1 MTAIPAQGGVRSGLR
16 IWSRTSST
24 NQERKLSLGKQILYQ
39 LACLFIAFTV
49 MFPLLWILSLS
60 LDSRG
65 LSRPDGLNLIPPDGI
80 SFEAYANVFTQ
91 PTSNPVSFLELA
103 RNSFFV
109 ASVTAT
115 LAVLIGVTAAYAF
128 SRIDFR
134 GREILMVAILGVL
147 MLPAVATIT
156 PLFVLL
162 TRIQVGDF
170 VLGRTLV
177 GVIVAITSSALPF
190 AIWNLKGYLD
200 TIPRE
205 LEEAAAVD
213 GATRNQSFIR
223 VVLPLAVPA
232 LAVTG
237 FLGFIAGWTEYYF
250 SVIFLSDASQFT
262 LAVALNGMVGQFATT
277 TPWAEFSAFAI
288 LFALPV
294 SLVYIFLQKY
304 IIGGLAIGGVKG

>member
-16 IWSRTSST
+16 IWSRTAST

-39 LACLFIAFTV
+39 LACLAIAFTV
-49 MFPLLWILSLS
+49 VFPLLWILSLS

-80 SFEAYANVFTQ
+80 SFEAYANVLAQ

-109 ASVTAT
+109 ASVTAI

-162 TRIQVGDF
+162 TRFQVGDF
-170 VLGRTLV
+170 VLGRSLL
-177 GVIVAITSSALPF
+177 GVVVAITSSALPF

-213 GATRNQSFIR
+213 GATRNQSFLK

-294 SLVYIFLQKY
+294 SIVYIFLQKY

>member
-1 MTAIPAQGGVRSGLR
+1 MTSITARDQRRTGFRLWTRSA
-16 IWSRTSST
+16 SS
-24 NQERKLSLGKQILYQ
+24 ERRLSSGRQIIYQ
-39 LACLFIAFTV
+39 IICLFIAFTV
-49 MFPLLWILSLS
+49 VFPLLWILSLS

-65 LSRPDGLNLIPPDGI
+65 LSRPDGLNLIPPQGV
-80 SFEAYANVFTQ
+80 SFEAYGNVITQ

-103 RNSFFV
+103 RNSLFV
-109 ASVTAT
+109 AASTSV
-115 LAVLIGVTAAYAF
+115 LAVLIGVSAAYAF
-128 SRIDFR
+128 SRMDFR
-134 GREILMVAILGVL
+134 GREILMVAVLGVL

-170 VLGRTLV
+170 ILGRTLL
-177 GVIVAITSSALPF
+177 GVVVAITSSALPF

-213 GATRNQSFIR
+213 GATRNQSFLRII
-223 VVLPLAVPA
+223 LPLALPA

-250 SVIFLSDASQFT
+250 SVIFLSDAQQFT

-277 TPWAEFSAFAI
+277 TPWSEFSAFAI
-288 LFALPV
+288 MFALPV
-294 SLVYIFLQKY
+294 SVVYLFLQKY
-304 IIGGLAIGGVKG
+304 IIGGLAVGGVKG

>member
-1 MTAIPAQGGVRSGLR
+1 MTSIATPQTGRTGFRLFAKSG
-16 IWSRTSST
+16 TS
-24 NQERKLSLGKQILYQ
+24 ERKLSTGRQILYQ
-39 LACLFIAFTV
+39 LICLFIAFTV
-49 MFPLLWILSLS
+49 VFPLLWILSLS

-65 LSRPDGLNLIPPDGI
+65 LSRPDGLNLIPPGGI
-80 SFEAYANVFTQ
+80 SFEAYANVLAQ

-103 RNSFFV
+103 RNSLFV
-109 ASVTAT
+109 AASTSI

-128 SRIDFR
+128 SRLDFR
-134 GREILMVAILGVL
+134 GRELLMVAILGVL

-162 TRIQVGDF
+162 TRIPLPGDA
-170 VLGRTLV
+170 VLGRTLL
-177 GVIVAITSSALPF
+177 GVVVAITSSALPF

-200 TIPRE
+200 TIPKE

-213 GATRNQSFIR
+213 GATRNQSFLR
-223 VVLPLAVPA
+223 VVLPLSLPA

-250 SVIFLSDASQFT
+250 SVIFLSDANQFT

-288 LFALPV
+288 MFALPV
-294 SLVYIFLQKY
+294 SVVYLLLQKY

>member
-1 MTAIPAQGGVRSGLR
+1 MTAIPSQGGVRSGLR
-16 IWSRTSST
+16 IWSRTKSS

-39 LACLFIAFTV
+39 LACLAIAFTV
-49 MFPLLWILSLS
+49 IFPVLWILSLS

-80 SFEAYANVFTQ
+80 SFEAYGNVLAQ

-103 RNSFFV
+103 RNSFLV
-109 ASVTAT
+109 ASTTAL

-170 VLGRTLV
+170 VLGRSLV

-213 GATRNQSFIR
+213 GATRNQSFVK

-250 SVIFLSDASQFT
+250 SVMFLSDASQFT

-288 LFALPV
+288 MFALPV
-294 SLVYIFLQKY
+294 SIVYIFLQKY

>member
-16 IWSRTSST
+16 IWSRTAST
-24 NQERKLSLGKQILYQ
+24 NQERKLPLGKQILYQ
-39 LACLFIAFTV
+39 LACLGIAFTV
-49 MFPLLWILSLS
+49 MFPLLWVLSLS

-134 GREILMVAILGVL
+134 GREVFMVAILGVL

-162 TRIQVGDF
+162 TRIQIGDF
-170 VLGRTLV
+170 VLGRTLL
-177 GVIVAITSSALPF
+177 GVVVAITSSALPF

-213 GATRNQSFIR
+213 GATRNQSFLK

>member
-1 MTAIPAQGGVRSGLR
+1 MTAIATRRPRTWLRFLSGSGSSERRLAPVR
-16 IWSRTSST
+16 
-24 NQERKLSLGKQILYQ
+24 QILYQ
-39 LACLFIAFTV
+39 VLCLFIATTV
-49 MFPLLWILSLS
+49 VFPLLWILSLS

-65 LSRPDGLNLIPPDGI
+65 LSRPDGLNLIPPQGI
-80 SFEAYANVFTQ
+80 SFEAYANVLAQ

-103 RNSFFV
+103 RNSFLV
-109 ASVTAT
+109 AATTSVA
-115 LAVLIGVTAAYAF
+115 AVLIGVSAAYAF
-128 SRIDFR
+128 SRLDFR
-134 GREILMVAILGVL
+134 GREFLMVAILGVL

-162 TRIQVGDF
+162 TRIQIGEF
-170 VLGRTLV
+170 ILGRTLV

-200 TIPRE
+200 TIPKE

-213 GATRNQSFIR
+213 GATRNQSFFR
-223 VVLPLAVPA
+223 VVLPLSVPA

-250 SVIFLSDASQFT
+250 SVIFLSDAKQFT

-288 LFALPV
+288 MFALPV
-294 SLVYIFLQKY
+294 SVVYLFLQKY

>member
-1 MTAIPAQGGVRSGLR
+1 MTTIAARGYGRAGLR
-16 IWSRTSST
+16 IWSRARSSE
-24 NQERKLSLGKQILYQ
+24 ERKLPLRKQILYQ
-39 LACLFIAFTV
+39 LLCLFIAFTV
-49 MFPLLWILSLS
+49 IFPILWILSLS

-65 LSRPDGLNLIPPDGI
+65 LSRPDGLNLIPPQGI
-80 SFEAYANVFTQ
+80 SFEAYANVFAQ

-103 RNSFFV
+103 RNSFLV
-109 ASVTAT
+109 ASITAT
-115 LAVLIGVTAAYAF
+115 AAVLIGVSAAYAF
-128 SRIDFR
+128 SRIDFI
-134 GREILMVAILGVL
+134 GREVLMVAILGVL

-156 PLFVLL
+156 PLFILL
-162 TRIQVGDF
+162 TRIQFGEF
-170 VLGRTLV
+170 VLGRTLL
-177 GVIVAITSSALPF
+177 GVIVAVTSSALPF

-200 TIPRE
+200 TIPKE

-213 GATRNQSFIR
+213 GATRNQSFFK
-223 VVLPLAVPA
+223 VVLPLSVPA

-237 FLGFIAGWTEYYF
+237 FLGFISGWTEYYF
-250 SVIFLSDASQFT
+250 SVIFLSDPKQFT

>member
-1 MTAIPAQGGVRSGLR
+1 MTTIAARGYGRTGLR
-16 IWSRTSST
+16 IWARSR
-24 NQERKLSLGKQILYQ
+24 NEERKLPLGKQIIYQ
-39 LACLFIAFTV
+39 LICLFIAFTV
-49 MFPLLWILSLS
+49 VFPLLWILSLS

-65 LSRPDGLNLIPPDGI
+65 LSRPDGLNLIPPQGI
-80 SFEAYANVFTQ
+80 SFEAYANVLAQ

-103 RNSFFV
+103 RNSFLV

-115 LAVLIGVTAAYAF
+115 AAVLIGVTAAYAF
-128 SRIDFR
+128 SRVDFR

-162 TRIQVGDF
+162 TRIQIGEF
-170 VLGRTLV
+170 VLGRTLL

-200 TIPRE
+200 TIPKE

-213 GATRNQSFIR
+213 GATRNQSFLR
-223 VVLPLAVPA
+223 VVLPLSVPA

-250 SVIFLSDASQFT
+250 SVIFLSDAKQFT

-288 LFALPV
+288 MFALPV
-294 SLVYIFLQKY
+294 SLVYLVLQKY

>member
-1 MTAIPAQGGVRSGLR
+1 MTSITARDQRRTGFRLWTRSA
-16 IWSRTSST
+16 SS
-24 NQERKLSLGKQILYQ
+24 ERRLSSGRQIIYQ
-39 LACLFIAFTV
+39 IICLFIAFTV
-49 MFPLLWILSLS
+49 IFPLLWILSLS

-65 LSRPDGLNLIPPDGI
+65 LSRPDGLNLIPPQGV
-80 SFEAYANVFTQ
+80 SFEAYGNVITQ

-103 RNSFFV
+103 RNSLFV
-109 ASVTAT
+109 AASTSV
-115 LAVLIGVTAAYAF
+115 LAVLIGVSAAYAF
-128 SRIDFR
+128 SRMDFR
-134 GREILMVAILGVL
+134 GREILMVAVLGVL

-170 VLGRTLV
+170 ILGRTLL
-177 GVIVAITSSALPF
+177 GVVVAITSSALPF

-213 GATRNQSFIR
+213 GATRNQSFLRII
-223 VVLPLAVPA
+223 LPLALPA

-250 SVIFLSDASQFT
+250 SVIFLSDAQQFT

-277 TPWAEFSAFAI
+277 TPWSEFSAFAI
-288 LFALPV
+288 MFALPV
-294 SLVYIFLQKY
+294 SVVYMFLQKY
-304 IIGGLAIGGVKG
+304 IIGGLAVGGVKG

>member
-1 MTAIPAQGGVRSGLR
+1 MTSISAVRPRRTRLSGFVNSGAAGRRLSPAR
-16 IWSRTSST
+16 
-24 NQERKLSLGKQILYQ
+24 QILYQ
-39 LACLFIAFTV
+39 MLCVFIAFTV
-49 MFPLLWILSLS
+49 VFPLLWILSLS

-65 LSRPDGLNLIPPDGI
+65 LSRPDGLNLIPPQGI
-80 SFEAYANVFTQ
+80 SFEAYGNVLAQ

-109 ASVTAT
+109 ASTTSIA
-115 LAVLIGVTAAYAF
+115 AVLIGVTAAYAF
-128 SRIDFR
+128 SRMDFR
-134 GREILMVAILGVL
+134 GREIMMIAILGVL

-170 VLGRTLV
+170 ILGRTLL
-177 GVIVAITSSALPF
+177 GVVVAITSSALPF

-213 GATRNQSFIR
+213 GATRNQSFLRII
-223 VVLPLAVPA
+223 LPLALPA

-250 SVIFLSDASQFT
+250 SVIFLSDAQQFT

-277 TPWAEFSAFAI
+277 TPWSEFSAFAI
-288 LFALPV
+288 MFALPV
-294 SLVYIFLQKY
+294 SVVYLFLQKY
-304 IIGGLAIGGVKG
+304 IIGGLAVGGVKG

>member
-1 MTAIPAQGGVRSGLR
+1 MTTIAARGYGRTGLR
-16 IWSRTSST
+16 IWTRARTSD
-24 NQERKLSLGKQILYQ
+24 ERKLPLRKQILYQ
-39 LACLFIAFTV
+39 ILCLLIAFTV
-49 MFPLLWILSLS
+49 IFPILWILSLS

-65 LSRPDGLNLIPPDGI
+65 LSRPDGLNLIPPQGI
-80 SFEAYANVFTQ
+80 SFEAYANVFAQ

-115 LAVLIGVTAAYAF
+115 AAVLIGVSAAYAF
-128 SRIDFR
+128 SRIDFV
-134 GREILMVAILGVL
+134 GREVLMVAILGVL

-156 PLFVLL
+156 PLFILL
-162 TRIQVGDF
+162 TRIQFGEF
-170 VLGRTLV
+170 ILGRTLL
-177 GVIVAITSSALPF
+177 GVIVAVTSSALPF

-213 GATRNQSFIR
+213 GATRNQSFFK
-223 VVLPLAVPA
+223 VVLPLSVPA

-237 FLGFIAGWTEYYF
+237 FLGFISGWTEYYF
-250 SVIFLSDASQFT
+250 SVIFLSDPKQFT

-294 SLVYIFLQKY
+294 SIVYIFLQKY

>member
-1 MTAIPAQGGVRSGLR
+1 MTSIAAVRPRRTRLRGFVNSGAAGRRLSPAR
-16 IWSRTSST
+16 
-24 NQERKLSLGKQILYQ
+24 QILYQ
-39 LACLFIAFTV
+39 MLCVFIAFTV
-49 MFPLLWILSLS
+49 VFPLLWILSLS

-65 LSRPDGLNLIPPDGI
+65 LSRPDGLNLIPPQGI
-80 SFEAYANVFTQ
+80 SFEAYGNVLAQ

-109 ASVTAT
+109 ASTTSIA
-115 LAVLIGVTAAYAF
+115 AVLIGVTAAYAF
-128 SRIDFR
+128 SRMNFR
-134 GREILMVAILGVL
+134 GREIMMIAILGVL

-170 VLGRTLV
+170 ILGRTLL
-177 GVIVAITSSALPF
+177 GVVVAITSSALPF

-213 GATRNQSFIR
+213 GATRNQSFLRII
-223 VVLPLAVPA
+223 LPLALPA

-250 SVIFLSDASQFT
+250 SVIFLSDAQQFT

-277 TPWAEFSAFAI
+277 TPWSEFSAFAI
-288 LFALPV
+288 MFALPV
-294 SLVYIFLQKY
+294 SVVYLFLQKY
-304 IIGGLAIGGVKG
+304 IIGGLAVGGVKG

>member
-1 MTAIPAQGGVRSGLR
+1 MTTLAARGLGRTGLR
-16 IWSRTSST
+16 IWTRKASS
-24 NQERKLSLGKQILYQ
+24 ERKLPLGKQILYQ
-39 LACLFIAFTV
+39 LLCLFIAFTV
-49 MFPLLWILSLS
+49 MFPILWILSLS

-65 LSRPDGLNLIPPDGI
+65 LSRPDGLNLIPPQGI
-80 SFEAYANVFTQ
+80 SFEAYGNVLAQ
-91 PTSNPVSFLELA
+91 PTSNPVSFIELA

-109 ASVTAT
+109 AAAT
-115 LAVLIGVTAAYAF
+115 SISSVLIGVTAAYAF
-128 SRIDFR
+128 SRMDFR
-134 GREILMVAILGVL
+134 GREFLMIAILGVL
-147 MLPAVATIT
+147 MLPAVATLT

-162 TRIQVGDF
+162 TRVQIGDF
-170 VLGRTLV
+170 VLGRSLM
-177 GVIVAITSSALPF
+177 GVIVAITSGALPF

-205 LEEAAAVD
+205 LEEAASVD
-213 GATRNQSFIR
+213 GATRNQSFTKII
-223 VVLPLAVPA
+223 LPLALPA

-250 SVIFLSDASQFT
+250 SVIFLSDPSQFT

-288 LFALPV
+288 MFALPV
-294 SLVYIFLQKY
+294 SIVYIFLQKY

>member
-1 MTAIPAQGGVRSGLR
+1 MTSITAPAAPPRFRVRAAAG
-16 IWSRTSST
+16 SS
-24 NQERKLSLGKQILYQ
+24 ERKLPLGRQVLYQ
-39 LACLFIAFTV
+39 LLCLFIAFTV
-49 MFPLLWILSLS
+49 VFPLLWVLSLS

-65 LSRPDGLNLIPPDGI
+65 LSRPDGLNLIPPQGI
-80 SFEAYANVFTQ
+80 SFVAYANVLAQ
-91 PTSNPVSFLELA
+91 PTSNPVSFWELA

-109 ASVTAT
+109 AAAT
-115 LAVLIGVTAAYAF
+115 SILAVLIGVSAAYAF
-128 SRIDFR
+128 SRMGFR

-147 MLPAVATIT
+147 MLPAVATLT
-156 PLFVLL
+156 PLFILL

-170 VLGRTLV
+170 ILGRTLI
-177 GVIVAITSSALPF
+177 GVIVAVTSSALPF

-200 TIPRE
+200 TIPKE

-213 GATRNQSFIR
+213 GATRNQSFLK
-223 VVLPLAVPA
+223 VVLPLSVPA

-237 FLGFIAGWTEYYF
+237 FLGFISGWTEYYF
-250 SVIFLSDASQFT
+250 SVIFLSDPKQFT

-294 SLVYIFLQKY
+294 SLVYLVLQKY